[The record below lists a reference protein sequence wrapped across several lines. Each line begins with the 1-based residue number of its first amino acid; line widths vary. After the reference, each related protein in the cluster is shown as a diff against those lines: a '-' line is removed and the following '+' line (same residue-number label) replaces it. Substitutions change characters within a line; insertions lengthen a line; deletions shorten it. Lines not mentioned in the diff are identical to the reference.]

1 VHQALDESTTARGLL
16 SMSRD
21 EFEQECARLRACVD
35 TLKEEKAK
43 IMTDHEADL
52 AAEQKKF

>member
-1 VHQALDESTTARGLL
+1 
-16 SMSRD
+16 MSRD